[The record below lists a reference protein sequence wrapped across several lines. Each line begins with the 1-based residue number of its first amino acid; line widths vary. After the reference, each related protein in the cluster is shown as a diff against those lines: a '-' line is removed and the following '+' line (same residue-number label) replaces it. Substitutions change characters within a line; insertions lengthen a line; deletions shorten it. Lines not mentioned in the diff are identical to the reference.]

1 MLKQGAYKEKKIFTF
16 DFTLGYSQLS
26 RPKGEKYAV
35 DQRTRTKRKFVLVL
49 WSRKKAEDHYTP
61 STYRL

>member
-49 WSRKKAEDHYTP
+49 
-61 STYRL
+61 